1 MKRVIKPSGKRTESH
16 TIIVDVRTKEEF
28 RDGHIEKSINIPL
41 DRVSGEAGKL
51 REYEHVVVV
60 CASGVRSAQAT
71 SILVGKGLKN
81 VFDGGGWQSF
91 KCFKGGGAG

>member
-1 MKRVIKPSGKRTESH
+1 MVGRLEPESN

-28 RDGHIEKSINIPL
+28 CGGHIERSINIPF
-41 DRVSGEAGKL
+41 DRVSEEAEKL

-60 CASGVRSAQAT
+60 CASGKRSAQAT
-71 SILVGKGLKN
+71 SVLVDKGLKN

-91 KCFKGGGAG
+91 KCFDRGDVG